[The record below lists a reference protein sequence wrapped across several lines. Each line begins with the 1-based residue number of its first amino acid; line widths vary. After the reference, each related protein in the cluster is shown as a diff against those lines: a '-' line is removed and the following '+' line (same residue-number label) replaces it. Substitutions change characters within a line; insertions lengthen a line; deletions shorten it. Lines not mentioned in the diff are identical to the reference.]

1 MLNHCFHF
9 KINWLSFSELLQIRP
24 DLPDYGRIK
33 ITNKQIVGLK
43 LFILIIT
50 EICMDD
56 SNFWVTGRL
65 IWHTFEGR
73 NFFFMSQNYRK
84 KRLQN
89 FAKNFCNFLNVKTR
103 QNHTN
108 RWFYS
113 KGPILKKCRLS
124 SVLSLPPQ
132 TVAPLP
138 VNSQHKA
145 VTDMNRLDLDCTQPL
160 INCLDPGGTWLL
172 ITTHIHTQPF
182 YGPLSGTTRVS
193 RYQKKHSPTHHPDH
207 HPIFIS
213 FFHLLW
219 SIASSL
225 FKLRAWQ
232 SFCTTSLHVLSGLP
246 LGLGPSASYSI
257 HGCL

>member
-1 MLNHCFHF
+1 
-9 KINWLSFSELLQIRP
+9 
-24 DLPDYGRIK
+24 
-33 ITNKQIVGLK
+33 
-43 LFILIIT
+43 LFTLIIT

-56 SNFWVTGRL
+56 SNFWVTGRP

-73 NFFFMSQNYRK
+73 NFLFMSQNYRK
-84 KRLQN
+84 NDCKT
-89 FAKNFCNFLNVKTR
+89 FAKNFCNFLDIKTR

-124 SVLSLPPQ
+124 SVLLPPPQ

-138 VNSQHKA
+138 VNSEHTA
-145 VTDMNRLDLDCTQPL
+145 VTDMNSLHLDCTR
-160 INCLDPGGTWLL
+160 LL
-172 ITTHIHTQPF
+172 YNNTHTHTQPF

-193 RYQKKHSPTHHPDH
+193 RYHKKHLPTHHPDH
-207 HPIFIS
+207 HSIFIS
-213 FFHLLW
+213 FFHLPR
-219 SIASSL
+219 STASSL

-232 SFCTTSLHVLSGLP
+232 SFCTTSFHVLSGLP
-246 LGLGPSASYSI
+246 LGLGPSTSYSI